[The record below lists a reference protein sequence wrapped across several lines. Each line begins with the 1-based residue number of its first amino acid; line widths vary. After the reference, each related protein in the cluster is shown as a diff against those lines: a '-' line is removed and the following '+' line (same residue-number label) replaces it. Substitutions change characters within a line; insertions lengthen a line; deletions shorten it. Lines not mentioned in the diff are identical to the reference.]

1 VNRSPDSL
9 AARASPA
16 KPVTPAGGAATG
28 INRFVYVAVAIAA
41 LGGLL
46 FGYDTGVISG
56 AILFVKAEFS
66 LSPTMEEFVVSAVL
80 VGAVFGAGA
89 GGALTDRFGRRKMI
103 ILAGILFTLSAV
115 GTALAPTVGWLIS
128 ARVASGIGIGIAS
141 FISPMYIAELVPAK
155 VRGSLV
161 AVNMLAI
168 TTGIVVAYLID
179 YGFSAS
185 HGWRYM
191 FGLAA
196 VPSVGLVIGMW
207 WLPDSPRWLISKS
220 KIDKA
225 RQVLQRART
234 TSDVDQEIKEIQKS
248 MTEQGEGGMAG
259 LFQPSLRMPMI
270 VGLGMATFQ
279 QITGINTVMYY
290 APTIFKFA
298 GISAAGPA
306 ILAGAGLAAV
316 MWCFHVLAIFLLDRI
331 GRRPLLLT
339 GVAGQIVGL
348 AILGAAFQFPQLASF
363 KSEVAIGGLVIF
375 VACFAF
381 GLGPIFWLLISEIYP
396 LKNRGV
402 AMSAVTV
409 TNWAMNL
416 LVAVTFLTLVAVLG
430 HAGTFWLYGLVAIG
444 AWIFF
449 YRLVP
454 ETKGKS
460 LEQIEAHWRSGK
472 SPRQL

>member
-1 VNRSPDSL
+1 MVDTATKTP
-9 AARASPA
+9 ASAEA
-16 KPVTPAGGAATG
+16 KPVAPATGPATG

-56 AILFVKAEFS
+56 AILFVKGDFA
-66 LSPTMEEFVVSAVL
+66 LSPTMEELVVSAVL
-80 VGAVFGAGA
+80 IGAVLGAAA
-89 GGALTDRFGRRKMI
+89 GGALTGRFGRRWMI
-103 ILAGILFTLSAV
+103 ILAGVVFTSSAIA
-115 GTALAPTVGWLIS
+115 TAFAPTVGWLIG

-168 TTGIVVAYLID
+168 TTGIVVAYLVD
-179 YGFSAS
+179 YAFSAS

-196 VPSVGLVIGMW
+196 LPSIGLVVGMW

-220 KIDKA
+220 KVGEA
-225 RQVLQRART
+225 RQVLQRARAAA
-234 TSDVDQEIKEIQKS
+234 DVDQEIKDIQHS
-248 MTEQGEGGMAG
+248 MAEQGEGGLAG
-259 LFQPSLRMPMI
+259 LLQPSLRMPMI
-270 VGLGMATFQ
+270 VGLGLATFQ
-279 QITGINTVMYY
+279 QITGINTVIYY

-306 ILAGAGLAAV
+306 ILAGAGLTAV
-316 MWCFHVLAIFLLDRI
+316 MWCFHVLAIFLLDRV
-331 GRRPLLLT
+331 GRRPSLLT

-348 AILGAAFQFPQLASF
+348 GILGAAFQFPQLASF
-363 KSEVAIGGLVIF
+363 KSDVAIAGLVIY
-375 VACFAF
+375 VASFAF

-416 LVAVTFLTLVAVLG
+416 LVAVTFLTLVSLLG

-472 SPRQL
+472 APRQL